1 MRYMLDTN
9 ICIYLIKKKPRRV
22 LEKLK
27 KLAVSDV
34 AVSAVTLAEL
44 EYGVAKS
51 SRQEQNSE
59 ALNAFVAPLEIIS
72 FDDRA
77 ACRYGEIRAHL
88 ERQGKVIGGLD
99 MLIAAH
105 ASSLALTL
113 VTNNIRE
120 FERIPGLEL
129 ENWV

>member
-9 ICIYLIKKKPRRV
+9 ICVYLIKKKPLRV

-34 AVSAVTLAEL
+34 AISAVTLAEL

-51 SRQEQNSE
+51 DRPEQNSE
-59 ALNAFVAPLEIIS
+59 SLNAFVAPLEIIS

-77 ACRYGEIRAHL
+77 ACRYGEIRAFL
-88 ERQGKVIGGLD
+88 ERQGKVIGGMD

>member
-9 ICIYLIKKKPRRV
+9 ICIYLIKKKPAQV

-27 KLAVSDV
+27 KLSIADV
-34 AVSAVTLAEL
+34 AISSITLAEL

-51 SRQEQNSE
+51 SQPQQNSE
-59 ALNAFVAPLEIIS
+59 ALHAFVAPLEILP

-77 ACRYGEIRAHL
+77 ACRYGEIRAFL
-88 ERQGKVIGGLD
+88 EGKGKVIGAMD

-105 ASSLALTL
+105 AGSLGLTL
-113 VTNNIRE
+113 ATNNLRE
-120 FERIPGLEL
+120 FQRVPGLEV

>member
-9 ICIYLIKKKPRRV
+9 ICIYLIKKKPRQV
-22 LEKLK
+22 LAKLN

-34 AVSAVTLAEL
+34 AISAVTLAEL

-51 SRQEQNSE
+51 ARPDQNSE
-59 ALNAFVAPLEIIS
+59 ALNAFVAPLEIVC

-77 ACRYGEIRAHL
+77 ACRYGEIRAFL
-88 ERQGKVIGGLD
+88 ERQGMLIGAMD

-113 VTNNIRE
+113 VTNNVRE
-120 FERIPGLEL
+120 FERIPDLEV

>member
-9 ICIYLIKKKPRRV
+9 ICSYLIKKKPLQV
-22 LEKLK
+22 VEKLK
-27 KLAVSDV
+27 KLAVAEV
-34 AVSAVTLAEL
+34 AISSITLVEL

-51 SRQEQNSE
+51 SQPQQNSE
-59 ALNAFVAPLEIIS
+59 ALHAFVAPLEIVP

-77 ACRYGEIRAHL
+77 ACRYGEIRAFL
-88 ERQGKVIGGLD
+88 EGKGKVIGALD

-113 VTNNIRE
+113 VTNNLRE
-120 FERIPGLEL
+120 FNRVPGLQL
-129 ENWV
+129 ENRV